1 MPDTLA
7 LQRVLESFEMT
18 PSVAMT
24 PFTVE
29 AADFARGEVRLLFAP
44 RPDFANRTGVTQ
56 GGLAMGMM
64 DVALSLAAF
73 AGTGVFTPTVELK
86 ASYLAPLP
94 IGPVLGIGRV
104 LKAGRTLVFLEGSLS
119 APGSPVS
126 IASTATTLMPR
137 DG

>member
-7 LQRVLESFEMT
+7 LRKVLEGFAAT
-18 PSVAMT
+18 PSVTLT

-29 AADFARGEVRLLFAP
+29 AADFARGELRLLFEP
-44 RPDFANRTGVTQ
+44 RPDFANRNGVTQ

-64 DVALSLAAF
+64 DVALSLAAY
-73 AGTGVFTPTVELK
+73 AGTGRFGPTVEMK

-94 IGPVLGIGRV
+94 IGPVAATARV
-104 LKAGRTLVFLEGSLS
+104 VKAGRTLVFLEGALG
-119 APGSPVS
+119 APGAPVS
-126 IASTATTLMPR
+126 IAATATVILR